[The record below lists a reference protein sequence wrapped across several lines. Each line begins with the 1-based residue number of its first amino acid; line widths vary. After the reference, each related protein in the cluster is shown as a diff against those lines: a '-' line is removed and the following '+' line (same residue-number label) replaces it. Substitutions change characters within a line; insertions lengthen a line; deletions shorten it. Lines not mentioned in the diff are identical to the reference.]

1 MSSTPWGAA
10 RCRRAPAARR
20 DPTPARMDGAAGRQ
34 ALAQADGPGLRFG
47 LGAADNTSVMDT
59 PVLGIVLGV
68 MGVTVGW
75 WLLTAGPLGV
85 RRQRR
90 RRGSSDETS
99 SSSTST
105 RGDEKPGPTTS

>member
-1 MSSTPWGAA
+1 MSSRARGAT
-10 RCRRAPAARR
+10 RS
-20 DPTPARMDGAAGRQ
+20 TPARMDGAAGRQ
-34 ALAQADGPGLRFG
+34 PPAQADGPELRFG

-75 WLLTAGPLGV
+75 WLLTAGPLGI

-90 RRGSSDETS
+90 KARLQRRNLFEQEYARRAAARNDDSV
-99 SSSTST
+99 
-105 RGDEKPGPTTS
+105 

>member
-1 MSSTPWGAA
+1 MSSTPLGAA

-20 DPTPARMDGAAGRQ
+20 DPTPADT
-34 ALAQADGPGLRFG
+34 
-47 LGAADNTSVMDT
+47 TSVMDT

-68 MGVTVGW
+68 MGVTAGW

-90 RRGSSDETS
+90 KARLQRRNEFFEHQYARRREARTDDE
-99 SSSTST
+99 
-105 RGDEKPGPTTS
+105 